1 MKKRLIEI
9 FWVII
14 IGLAVASSC
23 VLLLDTG
30 GSNREF
36 LKTTGLD
43 QMAMALENGAT
54 IKKVIYD
61 NRIYGAAS
69 WFITEDQEEL
79 QALWEAIRVIRLGK
93 TGLTGRTDWY
103 PEITFFLDDGSEYS
117 INFDGHLLN
126 HDGKTYR
133 LHNDLHFWSLT
144 EKLTGQYA
152 LQEQG
157 EGDK

>member
-9 FWVII
+9 FWVIV
-14 IGLAVASSC
+14 IGLAVAASC

-43 QMAMALENGAT
+43 QMAMALENGAE

-69 WFITEDQEEL
+69 WFIAEDQEES
-79 QALWEAIRVIRLGK
+79 QALWEAIRVMRLGK
-93 TGLTGRTDWY
+93 TGLTDRTDWY
-103 PEITFFLDDGSEYS
+103 PEITFFLDDESEYS
-117 INFDGHLLN
+117 VSFEGHFLN
-126 HDGKTYR
+126 HDGTTYR